1 MKKVFIPLCILL
13 VLCVALSGCA
23 TATGSSAASVP
34 TATNSMQ
41 SVPSTGTSET
51 ISKQNSQTGSGSAS
65 VIDETPNGTYISD
78 ETTDR
83 LFEDYALPF
92 YKASLGAHTWNDPAQ
107 IDTESLIWFYL
118 VNKAVDAYPLPTGDD
133 VMIHVPAADLEG
145 YIMSYFNVDPKYL
158 ETDQRYNTDTECY
171 DLKYPD
177 GLGMFYPE
185 YVKAEKKD
193 NIIDFYFENT
203 DYKETMLVHN
213 RLTIELKEDGGF
225 RYIAGELYDP
235 GIPVSDSET
244 PMGNN

>member
-1 MKKVFIPLCILL
+1 M
-13 VLCVALSGCA
+13 ALGSCA
-23 TATGSSAASVP
+23 TANGSSAVSAPVAPSSV
-34 TATNSMQ
+34 Q
-41 SVPSTGTSET
+41 SAPSEGTSEVS
-51 ISKQNSQTGSGSAS
+51 SKQNSQSGSGGIS
-65 VIDETPNGTYISD
+65 DETPDGTYISD

-92 YKASLGAHTWNDPAQ
+92 YKASLGAHTWSDPAQ

-133 VMIHVPAADLEG
+133 VMIHVPATDLEG

-158 ETDQRYNTDTECY
+158 ETDQRYNTDAKCY

-193 NIIDFYFENT
+193 NIIDFYFGNT

-213 RLTIELKEDGGF
+213 RLTIELKEDGSF
-225 RYIAGELYDP
+225 RYIAGEAYEP
-235 GIPVSDSET
+235 KIPVSD
-244 PMGNN
+244 